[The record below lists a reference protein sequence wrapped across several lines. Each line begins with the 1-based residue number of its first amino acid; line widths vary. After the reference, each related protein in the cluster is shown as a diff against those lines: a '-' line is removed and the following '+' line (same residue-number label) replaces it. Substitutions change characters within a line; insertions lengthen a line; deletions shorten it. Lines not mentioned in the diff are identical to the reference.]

1 MAAFTLTSS
10 EILVG
15 SADITTFTGQ
25 YAIGGTVAM
34 QGADVHGGGGFRR
47 TYPGLKSFTTSL
59 SGFADF
65 DAGAVSRAITPT
77 SVGSQVPVT
86 IVPID
91 TATAGD
97 TALFTRGL
105 IADVN
110 ATGGAIGEMATF
122 VATLVSDAALVSGMI
137 GAPLAARTSTFTGPV
152 LAMTG
157 PTVAQSLYADLHVIA
172 ASGTTPSMTV
182 TIQSATTV
190 GFASPTTRATFT
202 AVNAPSSQWI
212 TPVPG
217 AITDGFWRVVMTITG
232 TTPSFTAAVALGV
245 A

>member
-15 SADITTFTGQ
+15 SADITTFTGT
-25 YAIGGTVAM
+25 YTVAGSVAM
-34 QGADVHGGGGFRR
+34 QEANVHGGGGFRR
-47 TYPGLKSFTTSL
+47 VYPGLKSFTTNI

-86 IVPID
+86 IVPVD

-97 TALFTRGL
+97 TAIFTRGL
-105 IADVN
+105 FSNVE
-110 ATGGAIGEMATF
+110 ATGGAIGEVATF
-122 VATLVSDAALVSGMI
+122 SATVGSDTALVSGII

-157 PTVAQSLYADLHVIA
+157 PTAAQSLYANLHVIA
-172 ASGTTPSMTV
+172 TSGTPSMTV
-182 TIQSATTV
+182 TIQSSTVV
-190 GFASPTTRATFT
+190 GFTSPTTRATFT
-202 AVNAPSSQWI
+202 AATGPTSQFLS
-212 TPVPG
+212 VAG
-217 AITDGFWRVVMTITG
+217 AVTDGFWRVVMTISG
-232 TTPSFTAAVALGV
+232 GTPSLTAACAFGV

>member
-1 MAAFTLTSS
+1 MAAFTLTNS

-15 SADITTFTGQ
+15 SADVTQFTGQ

-34 QGADVHGGGGFRR
+34 QEANVHGGGGFVRK
-47 TYPGLKSFTTSL
+47 YPGLKSFTTSI

-86 IVPID
+86 IVPVD

-105 IADVN
+105 IADVDPV
-110 ATGGAIGEMATF
+110 GGAIGDMATF
-122 VATLVSDAALVSGMI
+122 ATTIGSDTALIGGVI

-152 LAMTG
+152 ITLTG
-157 PTVAQSLYADLHVIA
+157 PTATQALYANLHVIA

-182 TIQSATTV
+182 TIQSATLV
-190 GFASPTTRATFT
+190 GFGSPTTRATFT
-202 AVNAPSSQWI
+202 AFTGQAAQWI
-212 TPVPG
+212 TPVAG

-232 TTPSFTAAVALGV
+232 TTPSFTAAVAFGV

>member
-1 MAAFTLTSS
+1 MAAFTLTNS
-10 EILVG
+10 EVLVG
-15 SADITTFTGQ
+15 GFDLTQFTGQ
-25 YAIGGTVAM
+25 YTVGGTVAM
-34 QGADVHGGGGFRR
+34 QEANVHGGGGFRR
-47 TYPGLKSFTTSL
+47 VYPGLRSFTTGL

-65 DAGAVSRAITPT
+65 DPGAVSRALTPT

-105 IADVN
+105 IADVD

-122 VATLVSDAALVSGMI
+122 SATIGSDAPLIGGMI
-137 GAPLAARTSTFTGPV
+137 AAPLASRTTTFTGPV

-157 PTVAQSLYADLHVIA
+157 PTAAQSLYANLHVTA
-172 ASGTTPSMTV
+172 TSGTPSMTV
-182 TIQSATTV
+182 TVQSATLV
-190 GFASPTTRATFT
+190 GFGSPTTRATFT
-202 AVNAPSSQWI
+202 AATGVTSQYLAQNV
-212 TPVPG
+212 TT
-217 AITDGFWRVVMTITG
+217 TDGFWRVVMTISGG
-232 TTPSFTAAVALGV
+232 TPNLTAAVAIGV

>member
-1 MAAFTLTSS
+1 MAAFTLTNS
-10 EILVG
+10 EVLVG
-15 SADITTFTGQ
+15 GFDLTQFTGQ
-25 YAIGGTVAM
+25 YTVGGTVAM
-34 QGADVHGGGGFRR
+34 QEANVHGGGGFRR
-47 TYPGLKSFTTSL
+47 VYPGLKSFTTSI

-105 IADVN
+105 IADVD

-122 VATLVSDAALVSGMI
+122 SANVGSDAPLVGGII

-157 PTVAQSLYADLHVIA
+157 PTATQSLYANLHVVA

-182 TIQSATTV
+182 TIQSATLV
-190 GFASPTTRATFT
+190 GFGSPTTRATFT
-202 AVNAPSSQWI
+202 AVTGQASQWFGSNV
-212 TPVPG
+212 TT
-217 AITDGFWRVVMTITG
+217 TDGFWRVVMTITG
-232 TTPSFTAAVALGV
+232 TTPSFTAACAFGV

>member
-10 EILVG
+10 EVLVG
-15 SADITTFTGQ
+15 SADITTFTGT
-25 YAIGGTVAM
+25 YTVAGSVAM
-34 QGADVHGGGGFRR
+34 QEANVHGGGGFVRR
-47 TYPGLKSFTTSL
+47 YPGLKSFTTSL

-86 IVPID
+86 IVPVD

-97 TALFTRGL
+97 TAIFTRGL
-105 IADVN
+105 FSDVE

-122 VATLVSDAALVSGMI
+122 SATVGSDTALVGGMI

-157 PTVAQSLYADLHVIA
+157 PTAAQALYANLHVIA

-190 GFASPTTRATFT
+190 GFGSPTTRATFT
-202 AVNAPSSQWI
+202 AVTGATSQWI
-212 TPVPG
+212 TPVAG
-217 AITDGFWRVVMTITG
+217 AITDGFWRVVMTISG
-232 TTPSFTAAVALGV
+232 TTPSFTAACAFGV